1 MPQPD
6 DAAAALEQL
15 RISYAQWFAM
25 APAIVVDDL
34 QRFCR
39 ANESTFHPNPHG
51 AARLDG
57 RREVWLH
64 MQELAQLD
72 PVTLFRLYM
81 SRRLANA
88 HAAS

>member
-1 MPQPD
+1 MLQPS
-6 DAAAALEQL
+6 AEAKAALEQL
-15 RISYAQWFAM
+15 RVDYAQWFAI
-25 APAIVVDDL
+25 APPSVLQDL

-39 ANESTFHPNPHG
+39 AHESTFHPNTHG

-72 PVTLFRLYM
+72 PDVLLALYWT
-81 SRRLANA
+81 RRVKDAG
-88 HAAS
+88 